1 MDQNIRKQK
10 DNFNQRYIQNSQHQ
24 QMLQIRREKQETTQS
39 SGDGIKKRPMKMTN
53 TNSYDK
59 IKMSFQSMRS

>member
-10 DNFNQRYIQNSQHQ
+10 ENFNQRYIQNQQHH
-24 QMLQIRREKQETTQS
+24 QMLQLRREKQENIGS
-39 SGDGIKKRPMKMTN
+39 FSEGIKKRPIKMAN

-59 IKMSFQSMRS
+59 IKMSF

>member
-10 DNFNQRYIQNSQHQ
+10 DNFNQRYIQNNQHH
-24 QMLQIRREKQETTQS
+24 QMLQIRRDKQETTQS
-39 SGDGIKKRPMKMTN
+39 LGDGIKKRPKMTN